1 MDAEMKLSIWQKL
14 IFSSENRPGANRPD
28 VKEWRRERL
37 SRQWFLHSART
48 ALATVVSLYAARALR
63 LPEAYWAAIST
74 LVVMQSRLGA
84 AFEISEKT
92 FIGTALGCGLAM
104 LLARYFGA
112 NGIIFGAGILGIG
125 LVGSIFRV
133 DRSAY
138 QFAGITLAIV
148 MLAAGSRPIWIVG
161 VHRFVEVS
169 AGIAIGLVFTA
180 LWPEAER
187 PETLPSSNCAGH
199 VDT

>member
-92 FIGTALGCGLAM
+92 VYARRGRTPKDATAVNA
-104 LLARYFGA
+104 
-112 NGIIFGAGILGIG
+112 
-125 LVGSIFRV
+125 
-133 DRSAY
+133 
-138 QFAGITLAIV
+138 QFAVAQVVHKHENNIWLLFLRFGWNVLRFGRNDRAKYR
-148 MLAAGSRPIWIVG
+148 SR
-161 VHRFVEVS
+161 RQ
-169 AGIAIGLVFTA
+169 
-180 LWPEAER
+180 
-187 PETLPSSNCAGH
+187 
-199 VDT
+199 